1 MGAVDFAAT
10 SNSVSSIM
18 VSDGLDL
25 AVAAA
30 RADQMVSTL
39 PNVAQAAVRETIA
52 RSIEEGWSIPQT
64 VKELQ
69 GSIGLTA
76 GYVRALGNYEKGLKA
91 RQLAPGKVKQ
101 MVAKYKDRL
110 TKQRARTVARTQ
122 VTSALNQGRYT
133 DWGNRIHTGAL
144 SGGKMV
150 EWVTTP
156 DDRLCEMCSPLSGLK
171 VPYGQPF
178 STSTGSVLHPPLHPN
193 CRCTV
198 MLV

>member
-1 MGAVDFAAT
+1 MQA
-10 SNSVSSIM
+10 
-18 VSDGLDL
+18 DGLDL
-25 AVAAA
+25 AIAAA
-30 RADQMVSTL
+30 RADQMVATL
-39 PNVAQAAVRETIA
+39 PNVAKDAVRETIA

-69 GSIGLTA
+69 ASIGLTA

-91 RQLAPGKVKQ
+91 RQLAPGKIKT

-110 TKQRARTVARTQ
+110 LKQRARTVARTQ
-122 VTSALNQGRYT
+122 VTSALNQGRYA
-133 DWGNRIHTGAL
+133 DWGRKIHGGTL

-178 STSTGSVLHPPLHPN
+178 STSVGTVLHPPLHPN

-198 MLV
+198 MIA